1 MIIESFILLA
11 IVAQYAVCRKIPKY
25 RYISPLICLAA
36 CMLILFCAVQL
47 DPWSGDRYIVT
58 AMGDDLE
65 VIEVTFDTWQE
76 AEDFAEESGGS
87 IGAISRE
94 THWGNILLLTALP
107 AIGMLLFTL
116 IRDLLR
122 FFGKVIS
129 KIRMRYAG

>member
-1 MIIESFILLA
+1 MIGPFILLA

-36 CMLILFCAVQL
+36 CMLILFFAVQL

-58 AMGDDLE
+58 AMGDDLGA
-65 VIEVTFDTWQE
+65 VEVTFDTWQE
-76 AEDFAEESGGS
+76 AEDFADESGGS
-87 IGAISRE
+87 IGSISRI

-116 IRDLLR
+116 IRDSLR
-122 FFGKVIS
+122 FFRKVIS
-129 KIRMRYAG
+129 K

>member
-1 MIIESFILLA
+1 MIGPFILLA

-36 CMLILFCAVQL
+36 CMLILFFAVQL

-58 AMGDDLE
+58 T
-65 VIEVTFDTWQE
+65 IEDGLGAVETTFDTWQE
-76 AEDFAEESGGS
+76 AEAFAAENGGS
-87 IGAISRE
+87 IGSISRI

-116 IRDLLR
+116 IRDSLR
-122 FFGKVIS
+122 FFRKVIS
-129 KIRMRYAG
+129 K

>member
-1 MIIESFILLA
+1 MVESFILLA
-11 IVAQYAVCRKIPKY
+11 IVAQYIVCRKIPKY

-58 AMGDDLE
+58 AMGDDLGA
-65 VIEVTFDTWQE
+65 VEVTFDTWQE
-76 AEDFAEESGGS
+76 AEDFADESGGS
-87 IGAISRE
+87 IGSISRI

-116 IRDLLR
+116 IRDSLR
-122 FFGKVIS
+122 FFRKVIF
-129 KIRMRYAG
+129 K

>member
-1 MIIESFILLA
+1 MIESFILLAIA

-58 AMGDDLE
+58 AMGDDLGA
-65 VIEVTFDTWQE
+65 VEVTFDTWQE
-76 AEDFAEESGGS
+76 AEDFADESGGS
-87 IGAISRE
+87 IGSISRI

-116 IRDLLR
+116 IRDSLR
-122 FFGKVIS
+122 FFRKVIS
-129 KIRMRYAG
+129 K

>member
-1 MIIESFILLA
+1 MVESFILLA
-11 IVAQYAVCRKIPKY
+11 IVAQYIVCRKIPKY

-36 CMLILFCAVQL
+36 CMLILFCAVQF

-76 AEDFAEESGGS
+76 AEAFAAENGGNIS
-87 IGAISRE
+87 RISRE
-94 THWGNILLLTALP
+94 THWGNIFLITALP

-116 IRDLLR
+116 ARDLLR

>member
-1 MIIESFILLA
+1 MVESFILLA
-11 IVAQYAVCRKIPKY
+11 IVAQYIVCRKIPKY

-58 AMGDDLE
+58 AMGDDLGA
-65 VIEVTFDTWQE
+65 VEVTFDTWQE
-76 AEDFAEESGGS
+76 AEDFADESGGS
-87 IGAISRE
+87 IGSISRI

-116 IRDLLR
+116 IRDSLR
-122 FFGKVIS
+122 FFRKVIS
-129 KIRMRYAG
+129 K